1 MMSVKMYAEE
11 SNLSVAEILKK
22 CQELGIEA
30 KNGDYELSEDD
41 VIILDNTINLIST
54 ENDTSLDE
62 EDVID
67 EVVEDLAENINLSKN
82 ITSQGKKQKLKKK
95 SQIVSSKEEYLSKR
109 KEMYKHKEKLMTN
122 NEEDDV
128 VLYHENMTVQ
138 ELATAL
144 EIDGTDIITKLMSL
158 GLMVSL
164 NNPIDFENAS
174 LIAM

>member
-109 KEMYKHKEKLMTN
+109 K
-122 NEEDDV
+122 
-128 VLYHENMTVQ
+128 
-138 ELATAL
+138 
-144 EIDGTDIITKLMSL
+144 
-158 GLMVSL
+158 
-164 NNPIDFENAS
+164 
-174 LIAM
+174 